1 MSDIVS
7 NQENRFGLPD
17 NINNN
22 NNNNITFVVLLEM
35 QIW

>member
-7 NQENRFGLPD
+7 NQKNRFGLPD

-22 NNNNITFVVLLEM
+22 NNHFFCLLEM
-35 QIW
+35 HIW